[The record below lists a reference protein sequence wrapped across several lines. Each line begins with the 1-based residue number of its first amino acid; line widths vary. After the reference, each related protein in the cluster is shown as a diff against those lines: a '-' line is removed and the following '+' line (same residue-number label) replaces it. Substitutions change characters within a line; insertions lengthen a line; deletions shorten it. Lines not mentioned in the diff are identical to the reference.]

1 MYIYIAV
8 STIIVYL
15 ILLYLD
21 EQRIRKQDPMH
32 RSATSKLVLGFF
44 AFIISAVGV
53 HLVMGSFNL
62 SLLTNQFGGEA
73 GTTTIVENAHL
84 KNIHQDVEF
93 GLPKF

>member
-21 EQRIRKQDPMH
+21 EQRIRKQDPMN
-32 RSATSKLVLGFF
+32 RSSTSKVVLGFF

-53 HLVMGSFNL
+53 HLVMGSFNFT
-62 SLLTNQFGGEA
+62 LLRNQFGGEA
-73 GTTTIVENAHL
+73 TASTIVENAHL
-84 KNIHQDVEF
+84 KNIHQDVEY